1 VKKINFLF
9 AFTVVFPTL
18 IAVIYYTFLAAD
30 VYISISKFVV
40 RSPDKPASSGIGIIL
55 KTVGFSNASDE
66 IYAVQSYVSSR
77 DALKTLDKDINFKKL
92 YTKPSISFFDR
103 FNPTGF
109 FGTFEDLYYY
119 YNSKVGVDYDQASSI
134 STLAVNA
141 YTPEDARLIN
151 ERLLEMA
158 EATVNRL
165 NARGRQDL
173 VRYAQVEVNEA
184 KERAGHAAL
193 AMARFRNSA
202 RIIDPEKQA
211 TIQMQMISK
220 LQDELIVSQA
230 RIMEL
235 RKVAPLNPQIEIY
248 QTRVAALKDEIQNR
262 TNDVAGNAQSLS
274 ARAVHYQR
282 LMLESQVA
290 DKQLAGALASLEE
303 ARNEAR
309 RKQAYVERIVQPNLP
324 DAALQPR
331 RLKGIITTF
340 LLGMVA
346 WAIISMLHA
355 GVREH
360 RD

>member
-1 VKKINFLF
+1 
-9 AFTVVFPTL
+9 
-18 IAVIYYTFLAAD
+18 
-30 VYISISKFVV
+30 
-40 RSPDKPASSGIGIIL
+40 
-55 KTVGFSNASDE
+55 
-66 IYAVQSYVSSR
+66 
-77 DALKTLDKDINFKKL
+77 
-92 YTKPSISFFDR
+92 
-103 FNPTGF
+103 
-109 FGTFEDLYYY
+109 
-119 YNSKVGVDYDQASSI
+119 
-134 STLAVNA
+134 
-141 YTPEDARLIN
+141 
-151 ERLLEMA
+151 
-158 EATVNRL
+158 
-165 NARGRQDL
+165 
-173 VRYAQVEVNEA
+173 
-184 KERAGHAAL
+184 
-193 AMARFRNSA
+193 
-202 RIIDPEKQA
+202 
-211 TIQMQMISK
+211 MQMISK